1 MALDPDRIPQHV
13 AIIMDGN
20 GRWAKSR
27 GLMRIKGHEEG
38 ANSVRA
44 IVRACRDNGV
54 KFLTL
59 YAFSVENWVRPKAEI
74 RGLMVLLRK
83 YLTENEYELHENEVR
98 FRAIG
103 RLHDLPKNI
112 QNEIQR
118 VEKATLNY
126 QKGTLTLALSYGGRA
141 ELTDAVRAIAQEV
154 KSGSLDPAVIDEAVI
169 ARHLYAPDIPDPD
182 LMIRTSGEMRISN
195 FLLWQLSYTELYIT
209 EKFWPEFREAAFVEA
224 LEVYQQRQ
232 RRFGD
237 IP

>member
-44 IVRACRDNGV
+44 VVRACRDNGV

-59 YAFSVENWVRPKAEI
+59 YAFSVENWVRPEAEV

-103 RLHDLPKNI
+103 RLHDLPKSI

-118 VEKATLNY
+118 VEKATLDHK
-126 QKGTLTLALSYGGRA
+126 KGTLTLALSYGGRA
-141 ELTDAVRAIAQEV
+141 ELADAVQAIAQEV
-154 KSGSLDPAVIDEAVI
+154 KSGSLDPAAIDEATI

-195 FLLWQLSYTELYIT
+195 FMLWQLSYTEFYIT
-209 EKFWPEFREAAFVEA
+209 EKFWPEFREAEFVEA

>member
-44 IVRACRDNGV
+44 VVRACRDNGV

-59 YAFSVENWVRPKAEI
+59 YAFSVENWVRPEVEV

-103 RLHDLPKNI
+103 RLHDLPKSI

-118 VEKATLNY
+118 VEKATLDHK
-126 QKGTLTLALSYGGRA
+126 KGTLTLALSYGGRA
-141 ELTDAVRAIAQEV
+141 ELADAVQAIAQEV
-154 KSGSLDPAVIDEAVI
+154 KSGSLDPAAIDEATI

-182 LMIRTSGEMRISN
+182 LLIRTSGEMRISN
-195 FLLWQLSYTELYIT
+195 FMLWQLSYTEFYIT
-209 EKFWPEFREAAFVEA
+209 EKFWPEFREAEFVEA